1 MKEKNTNRSVSVLIP
16 DGESHIL
23 RYVINCFSQIREIKT
38 YVMSNKKNNAMRYSR
53 YVHKF
58 SYYAKTDSDLDW
70 IANIN
75 KEIEKHDIDVVM
87 PIFEVGIRALIK
99 HRDRVLYKDRLGVL
113 PSLSSFDSAIN
124 KGLLSRHLDSNNIPN
139 PKSIMVESQKQLD
152 KIDVLNFPVLI
163 KPLEGFGGGYGI
175 HVFKAK
181 QDIYDHF
188 DKHGFNYANLFQE
201 YIDGYDIDCS
211 VLCKEGNILA
221 FTIQKGNMIGKNEF
235 APQIGV
241 DFLYE
246 PELYRVVESLMKSL
260 NWSGVAH
267 IDMRYDKNDK
277 QFKVIEMNP
286 RFWMSLNAS
295 LLAGVNFPHLYC
307 LASMDEKFERPEYE
321 FMKYI
326 NLKGLLLMIR
336 REKSVL
342 LKPGFIINNT
352 PLKFVLKDPL
362 PIMYKFISKD

>member
-152 KIDVLNFPVLI
+152 KIDVLNFRNRSSRL
-163 KPLEGFGGGYGI
+163 
-175 HVFKAK
+175 FK
-181 QDIYDHF
+181 Y
-188 DKHGFNYANLFQE
+188 
-201 YIDGYDIDCS
+201 
-211 VLCKEGNILA
+211 LA
-221 FTIQKGNMIGKNEF
+221 LHR
-235 APQIGV
+235 
-241 DFLYE
+241 FL
-246 PELYRVVESLMKSL
+246 KSF
-260 NWSGVAH
+260 H
-267 IDMRYDKNDK
+267 
-277 QFKVIEMNP
+277 
-286 RFWMSLNAS
+286 
-295 LLAGVNFPHLYC
+295 
-307 LASMDEKFERPEYE
+307 
-321 FMKYI
+321 
-326 NLKGLLLMIR
+326 
-336 REKSVL
+336 
-342 LKPGFIINNT
+342 
-352 PLKFVLKDPL
+352 
-362 PIMYKFISKD
+362 